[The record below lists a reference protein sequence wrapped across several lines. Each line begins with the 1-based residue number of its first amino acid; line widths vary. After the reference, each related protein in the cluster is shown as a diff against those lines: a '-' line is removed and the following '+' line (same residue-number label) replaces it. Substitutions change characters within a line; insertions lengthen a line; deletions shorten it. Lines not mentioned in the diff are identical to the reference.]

1 MFTGLIEEI
10 GTVEQLQKHR
20 GTLRLTISAKESVK
34 NLAIDDSISI
44 NGVCLT
50 VVQFSKSSF
59 QVEAVEETLGKTIL
73 GSLKTGSRVN
83 LERSLRFSDRLG
95 GHFVQGHV
103 DAVGEVTAV
112 RKQEGGILLSIKLP
126 SHLLKYVISEGSIA
140 VDGVSLTIARL
151 KENEITISL
160 IPHTLEKTTLASLK
174 AEDGVNIEVDL
185 IGKYVERIL
194 TRPNQSK
201 ISEEW
206 LQEMGYS

>member
-10 GTVEQLQKHR
+10 GKIEQLQKHR
-20 GTLRLTISAKESVK
+20 GTLRLTIAAEETLKD
-34 NLAIDDSISI
+34 LATDDSIAI

-50 VVQFSKSSF
+50 VVEFSKSNF
-59 QVEAVEETLGKTIL
+59 QVEAVEETLSKTTL
-73 GSLKTGSRVN
+73 GSLKTGNQVN
-83 LERSLRFSDRLG
+83 LERSLRFSDRMG

-112 RKQEGGILLSIKLP
+112 QTQDGGTLLSITLP

-140 VDGVSLTIARL
+140 IDGVSLTIARL
-151 KENEITISL
+151 KDNEITISL
-160 IPHTLEKTTLASLK
+160 IPHTLEKTTLVNLK
-174 AEDGVNIEVDL
+174 AGDGVNIEVDL

-194 TRPNQSK
+194 TKPNQSK

-206 LQEMGYS
+206 LHEMGYS